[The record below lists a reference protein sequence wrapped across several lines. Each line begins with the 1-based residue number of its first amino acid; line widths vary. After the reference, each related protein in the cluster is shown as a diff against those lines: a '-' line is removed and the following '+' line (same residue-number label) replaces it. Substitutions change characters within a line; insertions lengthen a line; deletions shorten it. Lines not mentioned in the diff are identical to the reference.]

1 MARRSSL
8 RANCRLTPN
17 IRKTPFRRLMI
28 AQDTGS
34 AIVGPARAD
43 LYFGAGADAGKV
55 SGRLRH
61 SMRFVM
67 LVPNSLDPV
76 MRARKLPV
84 PDERPS
90 EKIARLFPQTDPQRT
105 SRTAPGLRRSRRLQR
120 ARTRPVAQPQRSLA
134 RPGRRHRSPL
144 HEVAAAPVPLRRRG
158 PMSNR
163 LKRAAPPASLS
174 LPHPS
179 MKRIVPMPD
188 LSAAPRAQARPQRGG
203 ARAVGQRRKAG
214 QAVAQASCGQ
224 GASATGGDA
233 SRR

>member
-1 MARRSSL
+1 VQLSDKDEAVG
-8 RANCRLTPN
+8 AQGVPLTPGRS
-17 IRKTPFRRLMI
+17 IAVDKSLHVYGTPFFIEGELPIDTEHSKTPFRRLMI

-90 EKIARLFPQTDPQRT
+90 EKIAKLFPKTDPQKDVKNGARPAEISATATGKDST
-105 SRTAPGLRRSRRLQR
+105 SGPAAAKSGTSGSAVSK
-120 ARTRPVAQPQRSLA
+120 PVAQA
-134 RPGRRHRSPL
+134 
-144 HEVAAAPVPLRRRG
+144 AAAPVPL
-158 PMSNR
+158 
-163 LKRAAPPASLS
+163 PA
-174 LPHPS
+174 
-179 MKRIVPMPD
+179 
-188 LSAAPRAQARPQRGG
+188 ARPHIAPVQEG
-203 ARAVGQRRKAG
+203 RRHR
-214 QAVAQASCGQ
+214 QL
-224 GASATGGDA
+224 
-233 SRR
+233 RRYRIRQ